1 VNALYVVNEKI
12 FGFGLLGFKAAVCR

>member
-12 FGFGLLGFKAAVCR
+12 FGFGLLGFKAAICR